1 MLILSTAFALDLF
14 LMLKI
19 FVLVGA
25 FFMSFVVNASGEA
38 ICPSTITCDYDSGV
52 CDVMPPE
59 WYLINGSAIE
69 DFSNQTTIGLSK
81 IMGISYKESGSM
93 IECIYSYGQNSSIHI
108 YTPAKELIGNNWV
121 FSGFGKTKAECSDV
135 TDPTTCY
142 GIRYP
147 NLN

>member
-1 MLILSTAFALDLF
+1 LLILSTAFALDLF

-81 IMGISYKESGSM
+81 IEGYKAIGYNLVCFYEYGDHSYISV
-93 IECIYSYGQNSSIHI
+93 
-108 YTPAKELIGNNWV
+108 YTYAPELTGNNWV
-121 FSGFGKTKAECSDV
+121 FSGFGKFKAECSDI
-135 TDPTTCY
+135 TDPTTCA
-142 GIRYP
+142 GIK
-147 NLN
+147 